1 MKCQKVLTH
10 KTILGPIDN
19 RNKSLASLEVCGRVV
34 DVSVRAEAAAAAH
47 AALLVAATVV
57 LWRRA
62 LHALALL
69 RQPAVV
75 DRQHPLHRP
84 EVVEEAQALWQKHTR
99 KQAIKYTLLNWD
111 VRITCSTSQ
120 VSTSP
125 P

>member
-19 RNKSLASLEVCGRVV
+19 RNKSLALLEVCGRVV
-34 DVSVRAEAAAAAH
+34 NVSVRAEAAAAAH

-69 RQPAVV
+69 
-75 DRQHPLHRP
+75 
-84 EVVEEAQALWQKHTR
+84 
-99 KQAIKYTLLNWD
+99 
-111 VRITCSTSQ
+111 
-120 VSTSP
+120 
-125 P
+125 